1 MHVFVSKYAP
11 TACKQG
17 VNVCAYA
24 SPVCVCVAAV
34 LQAVA
39 LHLLSG
45 LLSADKSSTVLAEL
59 LHRDKVPRAL
69 LDCVV
74 GHAEAVIMSHAHK
87 AQVRGGGCVVVGGG
101 LGLLTMRV

>member
-1 MHVFVSKYAP
+1 
-11 TACKQG
+11 
-17 VNVCAYA
+17 VCLYAYA
-24 SPVCVCVAAV
+24 YVVCVPAV
-34 LQAVA
+34 CQAVA

-74 GHAEAVIMSHAHK
+74 GHAEAVIMSHAHQ
-87 AQVRGGGCVVVGGG
+87 AQVRGRGVGCGWRGGG
-101 LGLLTMRV
+101 VDNVCVWGG